1 VQGRAW
7 RAKKGIGRRKA
18 ITFTDVAELLGHH
31 GTAKPPRHYTH
42 LGAKAK
48 ALREALGKVR

>member
-1 VQGRAW
+1 VSDRFAQ
-7 RAKKGIGRRKA
+7 
-18 ITFTDVAELLGHH
+18 VAALLGHC
-31 GTAKPPRHYTH
+31 GTVMLHRHYAH